1 MNDTQTG
8 NTEMG
13 LGDAIGKAFFTWI
26 KTVFYF
32 IVLPYKIWK
41 AATLRLAVL
50 SDSAIVGSGEEF
62 PVYTFNKVN
71 LDATIFIL
79 GILAVPLAFV
89 GVGFVIYLVLIPL
102 LSFLKEIITMS
113 LVTVKRLED
122 IDRNT
127 KK

>member
-1 MNDTQTG
+1 MSEIETNE
-8 NTEMG
+8 TEMK
-13 LGDAIGKAFFTWI
+13 LVDAVQKAFFTWF

-50 SDSAIVGSGEEF
+50 SDTAIVNEGEEF

-71 LDATIFIL
+71 LDATIYIL
-79 GILAVPLAFV
+79 GILAVPLAFI
-89 GVGFVIYLVLIPL
+89 GVGFLIYFLIIPM
-102 LSFLKEIITMS
+102 LSFIKEIITMS